1 MSTAPLKLLLF
12 QLQLVELILLL
23 HPHRAVPYLRL
34 PQRAA
39 DFRHHHHHPQQA
51 ADLHHHLLRQQ
62 SADLRLRLRP
72 QQAADLHHLLL
83 PQRTELRRH
92 LQ

>member
-1 MSTAPLKLLLF
+1 MPTAPLKLLLF

-23 HPHRAVPYLRL
+23 HPHRAVPYLPHRL
-34 PQRAA
+34 
-39 DFRHHHHHPQQA
+39 PQQA

-62 SADLRLRLRP
+62 AAELRLRP
-72 QQAADLHHLLL
+72 RR
-83 PQRTELRRH
+83 QRTELRRH